1 MPSISNRED
10 FKQYCLRRLGFPVI
24 ELNLDDDQVED
35 RIDDALQYW
44 QDYHFDGTQKVYYI
58 KAIDQND
65 IDNKY
70 LDLTEAT
77 DSSNNALDIIGV
89 TRIFPV
95 QDSQASISMF
105 DLRYQLRLNELY
117 DFTSASYIN
126 YTLTMQHLRSLE
138 LLFSGEVP
146 IRFQRHM
153 QRLYIDWAW
162 GKSEAPVGTVVIAE
176 AYANID
182 PSVYEK
188 VWNDRWLKEYAT
200 ALIKRTWGNN
210 LKKFSG
216 IQLPGGVTL
225 NGDKIYEEAVGEI
238 EKLETEMQVEYGAPL
253 EWFMN

>member
-1 MPSISNRED
+1 
-10 FKQYCLRRLGFPVI
+10 
-24 ELNLDDDQVED
+24 
-35 RIDDALQYW
+35 
-44 QDYHFDGTQKVYYI
+44 
-58 KAIDQND
+58 
-65 IDNKY
+65 
-70 LDLTEAT
+70 
-77 DSSNNALDIIGV
+77 
-89 TRIFPV
+89 
-95 QDSQASISMF
+95 
-105 DLRYQLRLNELY
+105 
-117 DFTSASYIN
+117 
-126 YTLTMQHLRSLE
+126 MQHLRSLE

-153 QRLYIDWAW
+153 QRLYVDWAW

-176 AYANID
+176 CYANID

-253 EWFMN
+253 EFLMN